1 MSENVVL
8 ANLVINA
15 DGTIVAYNRAGQAVT
30 TLERTTRTS
39 VDRME
44 RGTKS
49 AFEEIGLSNKRLTE
63 GFLRTREL
71 IRGLFLGFS
80 VGGIVLG
87 LAELVQSL
95 ITSTEWFKKLKES
108 VIDLSRAI
116 FLNEDA
122 NERFARKSADAMKAV
137 NVRSVEA
144 IKADMLEVLKA
155 MAVEQQRIQEGTS
168 DVIQVLT
175 SRGKEF
181 VEASVVNLEV
191 LRKKL
196 KELQKE
202 MFELIQ
208 KPGKPLENLGPPKA
222 VPWDSEFRGPQ
233 KFVDETNTR
242 LEKQVHLLDE
252 LVDKWGSYR
261 NVLLHAN
268 ADQIRLLEKQAL
280 FNFGLEAESRL
291 LDAVASSYVDML
303 SKGDQS
309 FRAFLA
315 AALKSLA
322 TEAVAHG
329 LFDILLGAE
338 RLAKSYGADATGYA
352 LIKTGGEWLAL
363 GTALGLAAGALGGK
377 QGGAGGHG
385 TGSQGIG
392 NSPEAPEPQRQGQVI
407 NIYMDGTFVGGQDKG
422 AIGRWFGE
430 ALLAARRDGARI

>member
-1 MSENVVL
+1 MAETVVL
-8 ANLVINA
+8 ANLVVNS
-15 DGTIVAYNRAGQAVT
+15 DGTITAYNRAGQAVT

-39 VDRME
+39 VGRME
-44 RGTKS
+44 RDTKS
-49 AFEEIGLSNKRLTE
+49 GFAEVGLSSKRLTE
-63 GFLRTREL
+63 GLLQTREL

-87 LAELVQSL
+87 LAQLVQSL

-108 VIDLSRAI
+108 VIDFSRAA
-116 FLNEDA
+116 FMGEDA
-122 NERFARKSADAMKAV
+122 SERFARKSAEAMKAI

-155 MAVEQQRIQEGTS
+155 MAIEQQRIQEGTS
-168 DVIQVLT
+168 DVIKVLT
-175 SRGKEF
+175 SRGEQY
-181 VEASVVNLEV
+181 VEASVVNLEK
-191 LRKKL
+191 LREKL

-208 KPGKPLENLGPPKA
+208 KPAKPLENLGPPQA
-222 VPWDSEFRGPQ
+222 VPWDSEFKGPQ
-233 KFVDETNTR
+233 KFVDETNDR

-252 LVDKWGSYR
+252 LMDKWGSYR
-261 NVLLHAN
+261 NILLHAN
-268 ADQIRLLEKQAL
+268 ADQIRLLEKQNL
-280 FNFGLEAESRL
+280 FNFGLEAEARL

-338 RLAKSYGADATGYA
+338 RLAKSYGSDATGYA

-377 QGGAGGHG
+377 QKGGGGY
-385 TGSQGIG
+385 GSG
-392 NSPEAPEPQRQGQVI
+392 NQAVGQAPEAQEPQRQGQTI

-430 ALLAARRDGARI
+430 ALTAARRDGARF